1 MCGTETK
8 RVMITKG
15 RDSGTTG
22 TNLSDKTPSIPDTEI
37 LLISQTD
44 LPDPSF
50 LKDKL
55 TQMACQREPN
65 GFCVPGKNNGTHTW
79 TRGPS
84 YHAFYPQDQLS
95 QLPDNRE
102 GLRGLKI

>member
-37 LLISQTD
+37 LLVSQTD

-55 TQMACQREPN
+55 TQMPAREKQMVSVFQGRTMEPA
-65 GFCVPGKNNGTHTW
+65 H
-79 TRGPS
+79 GPEV
-84 YHAFYPQDQLS
+84 
-95 QLPDNRE
+95 PDNRE